1 MKKVTLAA
9 SLLISCFSFSAL
21 AAQLVSKE
29 EVDHYKLVKVGSVNV
44 SQTGGAVSSPSDLHD
59 KLSDLADKK
68 GGAYYRIV
76 AAKQIGPNFQ
86 AFADVY
92 KDANK

>member
-1 MKKVTLAA
+1 M
-9 SLLISCFSFSAL
+9 
-21 AAQLVSKE
+21 
-29 EVDHYKLVKVGSVNV
+29 NV

-92 KDANK
+92 KDAFRNKTTCGWFFCFRRADRIPPQPGDFRRRKSDRSDIYR

>member
-9 SLLISCFSFSAL
+9 SLLISCFSFSAF
-21 AAQLVSKE
+21 AAQLVSQQ

-44 SQTGGAVSSPSDLHD
+44 AQTGGDLHE

-76 AAKQIGPNFQ
+76 AAKQIGPNFE

-92 KDANK
+92 KDAKK

>member
-9 SLLISCFSFSAL
+9 SLLISCFSFSAFS
-21 AAQLVSKE
+21 AQLVSKE

-44 SQTGGAVSSPSDLHD
+44 SQTGGAVSSPSDLHE

-92 KDANK
+92 KDAKK

>member
-9 SLLISCFSFSAL
+9 SLLISCFSFSAF

>member
-9 SLLISCFSFSAL
+9 SLLISCFSFSAF
-21 AAQLVSKE
+21 AAQLVSQQ

-44 SQTGGAVSSPSDLHD
+44 AQTGGAVSSPRALHE

-76 AAKQIGPNFQ
+76 AAKQIGPNFE

-92 KDANK
+92 KDAKK

>member
-9 SLLISCFSFSAL
+9 SLLISCFSFSAF

-44 SQTGGAVSSPSDLHD
+44 SQTGGAVSSPSDLHE

-92 KDANK
+92 KDAKK

>member
-9 SLLISCFSFSAL
+9 SLLISSFSFSAF